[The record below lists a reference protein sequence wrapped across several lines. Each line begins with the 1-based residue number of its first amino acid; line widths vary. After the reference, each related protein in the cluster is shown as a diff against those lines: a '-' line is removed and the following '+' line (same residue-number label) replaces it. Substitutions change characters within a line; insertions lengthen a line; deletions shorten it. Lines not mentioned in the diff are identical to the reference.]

1 MSRRNKVNFSL
12 RDSSNIDKPSDEE
25 IARILRA
32 ADMIIDVAGRNA
44 LVKILKGSKDK
55 KILEHKFDECPSY
68 GYYNHLKMTDIKVIV
83 DWMIENGYLDIS
95 YNGRLPMIIFSDYGW
110 ELYKPIFAKE
120 VLDKIITV
128 PDEKVEEL
136 AEYLRAINR
145 QVINIILEWIVEKD
159 LKELIPFLRK
169 WVKTAYKKDAQNIR
183 KTISK
188 LSEK

>member
-12 RDSSNIDKPSDEE
+12 RDTSNIDKPSDEE
-25 IARILRA
+25 IAKILRA

-68 GYYNHLKMTDIKVIV
+68 GYYNHLKMADIEVIV

-95 YNGRLPMIIFSDYGW
+95 YNGKLPMIIFSDYGW

-120 VLDKIITV
+120 VLDKLITV

-136 AEYLRAINR
+136 AEYLRTINR
-145 QVINIILEWIVEKD
+145 QVIKIILEWIVEKD

>member
-12 RDSSNIDKPSDEE
+12 RDTSNIDKPSDEE
-25 IARILRA
+25 IAKILRA

-68 GYYNHLKMTDIKVIV
+68 GYYNHLKMADIKVIV

-120 VLDKIITV
+120 VLDKLITV
-128 PDEKVEEL
+128 PDENIEEL
-136 AEYLRAINR
+136 AEYLRTINR

>member
-1 MSRRNKVNFSL
+1 MSRRNKVTFSL
-12 RDSSNIDKPSDEE
+12 RDTSNIDKPSDEE
-25 IARILRA
+25 IAKILRA
-32 ADMIIDVAGRNA
+32 ADMIIDLAGRNA

-55 KILEHKFDECPSY
+55 KILEYKFDECPSY
-68 GYYNHLKMTDIKVIV
+68 GYYNHLKMTDIEVIV